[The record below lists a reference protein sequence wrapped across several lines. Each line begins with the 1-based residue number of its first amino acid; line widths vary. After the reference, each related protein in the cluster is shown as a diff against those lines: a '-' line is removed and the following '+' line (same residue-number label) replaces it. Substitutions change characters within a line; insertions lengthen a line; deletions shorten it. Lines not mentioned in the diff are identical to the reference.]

1 MAAYE
6 GLIVKTAKYFASVSR
21 LSWEEL
27 LVEARAGFLD
37 AVASFDATRGARLS
51 SIAPIRINFALNSAK
66 LAHVS
71 GSCWV
76 QGLAG
81 LLECISKPV
90 TNQSKPEQEMVPAW
104 QRSCPAAAFLVYTAD
119 QQSRCMCY

>member
-1 MAAYE
+1 VATLHHVHHPLSHLLCDASHQALMAAYE

-37 AVASFDATRGARLS
+37 AVASFDASRGARLS

-66 LAHVS
+66 LAQV
-71 GSCWV
+71 G
-76 QGLAG
+76 AG
-81 LLECISKPV
+81 GW
-90 TNQSKPEQEMVPAW
+90 NMG
-104 QRSCPAAAFLVYTAD
+104 
-119 QQSRCMCY
+119 